1 MKKALIIVAGVIG
14 AVATVCTIAG
24 CAIYS
29 CIANFDNMQFL
40 IDNCIEKESKN

>member
-1 MKKALIIVAGVIG
+1 MKKALIIIAGVIG
-14 AVATVCTIAG
+14 VVAAVCTFAG

-40 IDNCIEKESKN
+40 IDNCIEKEARA